1 MKRDLKKYVI
11 EYEKRFYGL
20 KNGKGTI
27 YCSDLQ
33 QLKEISS
40 STIDLIANSLK
51 AGIIIGYRL
60 GIKEAKKYK
69 KNN

>member
-20 KNGKGTI
+20 KNGKGAI
-27 YCSDLQ
+27 YSSDLE
-33 QLKEISS
+33 QLKNISS
-40 STIDLIANSLK
+40 CTYDLIGNSLK

-60 GIKEAKKYK
+60 GIKEAKK
-69 KNN
+69 

>member
-20 KNGKGTI
+20 KNGKGAI
-27 YCSDLQ
+27 HVSDFE
-33 QLKEISS
+33 QLKNISS
-40 STIDLIANSLK
+40 CTFDLIGNSLK

-60 GIKEAKKYK
+60 GIKEAKKD
-69 KNN
+69 KNNK